1 MLPIKHS
8 KEPLGKGLET
18 HPTAFSMQHPNKVY
32 IIGIGSGTEDY
43 LLPIA
48 RREIEASDCLIG
60 GRRALRLFQDLS
72 KEEILLEGDFDQVIP
87 YLLKE
92 RERKRIAVLVSGD
105 PGLYSFLRTISL
117 FLKREEYVV
126 IPGISTVQIAFAR
139 IGEGWEDATII
150 SLHGR
155 KTKDLAVRVK
165 ESSKTFLF
173 TDPSFSPG
181 KIAAHLLNEGV
192 ENRRAIVMENLTYP
206 NERIVDT
213 DLIHIP
219 EMKGFGLCVMIIMKE
234 RE

>member
-1 MLPIKHS
+1 M
-8 KEPLGKGLET
+8 
-18 HPTAFSMQHPNKVY
+18 MNKVY

-48 RREIEASDCLIG
+48 RRTIEASDCLIG
-60 GRRALRLFQDLS
+60 GKRALRLFQDLH
-72 KEEILLEGDFDQVIP
+72 KEEILLEGDFEKVIP

-92 RERKRIAVLVSGD
+92 KERKKIAVLVSGD
-105 PGLYSFLRTISL
+105 PGLYSFLRTISR

-126 IPGISTVQIAFAR
+126 IPGISIVQIAFAR

-155 KTKDLAVRVK
+155 KTDDLAERVK
-165 ESSKTFLF
+165 ESPKTFLF
-173 TDPSFSPG
+173 TDSNYPPE
-181 KIAAHLLNEGV
+181 KIAAHLLDKGV
-192 ENRRAIVMENLTYP
+192 ENRRAILMENLTYP

-213 DLIHIP
+213 DLIHIT
-219 EMKGFGLCVMIIMKE
+219 EMEGFGLCVMIIKKE